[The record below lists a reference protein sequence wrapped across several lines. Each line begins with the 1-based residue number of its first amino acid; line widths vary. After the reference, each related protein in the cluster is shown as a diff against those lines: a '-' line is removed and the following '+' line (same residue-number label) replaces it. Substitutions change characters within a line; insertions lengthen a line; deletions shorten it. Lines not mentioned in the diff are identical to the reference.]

1 MTRQQA
7 ATGATMTAA
16 AAATATATDERRNK
30 QNESGNAERDWYDE
44 SETDQLL

>member
-16 AAATATATDERRNK
+16 VAGTATTTDERCDK
-30 QNESGNAERDWYDE
+30 HNEKGKSERDWYDE
-44 SETDQLL
+44 FETDQLL

>member
-16 AAATATATDERRNK
+16 VAGTATTTDERRNK
-30 QNESGNAERDWYDE
+30 HNENGNGERDWYDE